1 MKSKRKK
8 SDDEYHLGLD
18 EIVVVDP
25 VYYSVNEKLQNPI
38 QYQDAEQGKIELK
51 DKLKSNASELSLKL
65 KYLDYHDL
73 DANDTELF
81 NDLSILNRWMNEKIS
96 HLGEEVFMHTSTNDE
111 FLALSN
117 KYNIDDFAWMGI
129 VSFTEEGTL

>member
-81 NDLSILNRWMNEKIS
+81 NDLSILTRWMNEKSVTLVRKCICI
-96 HLGEEVFMHTSTNDE
+96 LLPMTS
-111 FLALSN
+111 F
-117 KYNIDDFAWMGI
+117 
-129 VSFTEEGTL
+129 